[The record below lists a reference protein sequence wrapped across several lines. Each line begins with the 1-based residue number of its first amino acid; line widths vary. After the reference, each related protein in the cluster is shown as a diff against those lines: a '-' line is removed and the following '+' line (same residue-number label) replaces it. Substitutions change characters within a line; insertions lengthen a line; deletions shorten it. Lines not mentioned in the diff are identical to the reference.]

1 MTPLPPLA
9 PELLARLDDFIMPL
23 LCGLSSRRDRRVAHD
38 YVHGLLGPG
47 ERKTVAPIAQ
57 RARGVE
63 SAPATEAWM
72 RAMLNDSQWSH
83 SAMIS
88 EGMIRLWERSE
99 GWAAITLDDTALLK
113 KGTHSVGVH
122 NQYAGCIGGLANCQ
136 VLVTLG
142 LAQEH
147 ASSPCA
153 AQLFLPEAW
162 DQDQARREE
171 CHVPANVH
179 YQPKWQIAL
188 GLLRRLSDDGVPKLP
203 VLADSLYGDVTE
215 LRTTLQR
222 RDWPYVVGVSNATK
236 VWPLDTCFAVPPSPR
251 GGGRPTRRLRPTQGQ
266 KPLLLKE
273 LAASLPVDAWQIV
286 TWRHGSRGLQIGRF
300 AAVRV
305 RVSHGWNGT
314 SVDVEDLLA
323 EEWLLIHWPDDEAEP
338 TKAWVSNLPD
348 DVPLISLVA
357 YARLRWRIERDY
369 QEGKGLLGLDHYEGR
384 TWHGL
389 HHHVA
394 LIAIAHQFLALE
406 RLRAMAEIV
415 PPLDSP
421 RSSGSRREIAPPPP
435 THRSSPSPL
444 LPVAVVFPP

>member
-1 MTPLPPLA
+1 VRVGRA
-9 PELLARLDDFIMPL
+9 ELDGDQ
-23 LCGLSSRRDRRVAHD
+23 
-38 YVHGLLGPG
+38 G
-47 ERKTVAPIAQ
+47 E
-57 RARGVE
+57 G
-63 SAPATEAWM
+63 
-72 RAMLNDSQWSH
+72 
-83 SAMIS
+83 
-88 EGMIRLWERSE
+88 
-99 GWAAITLDDTALLK
+99 
-113 KGTHSVGVH
+113 
-122 NQYAGCIGGLANCQ
+122 
-136 VLVTLG
+136 
-142 LAQEH
+142 
-147 ASSPCA
+147 
-153 AQLFLPEAW
+153 
-162 DQDQARREE
+162 
-171 CHVPANVH
+171 
-179 YQPKWQIAL
+179 
-188 GLLRRLSDDGVPKLP
+188 
-203 VLADSLYGDVTE
+203 
-215 LRTTLQR
+215 
-222 RDWPYVVGVSNATK
+222 
-236 VWPLDTCFAVPPSPR
+236 
-251 GGGRPTRRLRPTQGQ
+251 QGQ